1 MVSILRSHPVDLL
14 QKSFSS
20 IDGTGKM
27 PIPQELF
34 FLWDGHLARPI
45 YFCDRIQ
52 SNKVAKYIGFL
63 AAIAQFFKWQEA
75 PNTLATSL
83 LGTTE

>member
-1 MVSILRSHPVDLL
+1 MNKFIVSILRSHPVDLL

-20 IDGTGKM
+20 IDDGTGKM
-27 PIPQELF
+27 PIPQELY

-52 SNKVAKYIGFL
+52 SNKVAKSIGFL
-63 AAIAQFFKWQEA
+63 AGIEQFLKRQEA
-75 PNTLATSL
+75 SNTLAA
-83 LGTTE
+83 

>member
-1 MVSILRSHPVDLL
+1 
-14 QKSFSS
+14 
-20 IDGTGKM
+20 M

-34 FLWDGHLARPI
+34 FLWDGHLARPV

-52 SNKVAKYIGFL
+52 SNKVVKSRSFL
-63 AAIAQFFKWQEA
+63 TATAQTFKWQEA

>member
-1 MVSILRSHPVDLL
+1 MNKFIVSILRSHPVDLL
-14 QKSFSS
+14 QKSFLS

-45 YFCDRIQ
+45 YFCDRIL
-52 SNKVAKYIGFL
+52 SNNAGKSISFL
-63 AAIAQFFKWQEA
+63 AGSEQFLKRQEA
-75 PNTLATSL
+75 SNTLAA
-83 LGTTE
+83 